1 MKGLKFTWTVLIWLG
16 AIIISCQNQTDK
28 TVDLEKES
36 GSISTQLQ
44 LDPLTGLVVD
54 ENLHLIKANCLACHS
69 SQMIIQNRLTK
80 QDWLKSI
87 RWMQETQNLWDLG
100 QNETPILE
108 YLAKNYAPE
117 ARFRRKPLG
126 EVDWYM
132 LDEGQL
138 LQF

>member
-1 MKGLKFTWTVLIWLG
+1 MKPWKFTWAVSIWLG

-28 TVDLEKES
+28 IEDLDLEKES
-36 GSISTQLQ
+36 VSISTQPQ
-44 LDPLTGLVVD
+44 LDSLTGLVVD

-100 QNETPILE
+100 QNEAPILE

-126 EVDWYM
+126 EVEWYV
-132 LDEGQL
+132 LKNGK
-138 LQF
+138 